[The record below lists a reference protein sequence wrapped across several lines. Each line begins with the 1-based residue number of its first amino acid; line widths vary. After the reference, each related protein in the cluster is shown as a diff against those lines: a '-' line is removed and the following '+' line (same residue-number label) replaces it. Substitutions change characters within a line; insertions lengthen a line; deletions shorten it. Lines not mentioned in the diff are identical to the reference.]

1 MTKYLIKQAAAS
13 IIKLFLFLSLMFFVI
28 QWVMP
33 GDFVDQFAMFLNGAE
48 RDRLRISLGLDLPL
62 YQQYFQWIS
71 GIVRGDLGLSGFGFP
86 VARVIQIVLPP
97 TLLVFIPG
105 TLIAFGIGL
114 FLGKWTAWRGSGV
127 LSGATTL
134 AGITLFTAFPPW
146 LAWLVAF
153 FFGRQADVSRGQGG
167 GINALAFPNLDRML
181 WIGTELR
188 PREVALTVFYTALWV
203 SLVVVV
209 LALVLRR
216 VTRIRVPWW
225 AQTLV
230 IIAGVLGLWIKNG
243 IHPYA
248 FNLLSSA
255 ALPLLVYVL
264 LSFGDTM
271 IIMQSSM
278 TEVLKEEYIKTAKA
292 KGLTELSIRERHA
305 ARNALLPVLSRLFI
319 SLPFLL
325 AGIVIIEDSVNWP
338 GMGGMMF
345 NAMYWQDIPTVMG
358 VLLIIGVLALVVR
371 LLLDV
376 MAAYLDPR
384 IRFSD
389 DGEFKRASE

>member
-1 MTKYLIKQAAAS
+1 MTKYLIKQAIAS

-33 GDFVDQFAMFLNGAE
+33 GDFVDQFAMFLNRAE
-48 RDRLRISLGLDLPL
+48 RDRLRASLGLDLPL
-62 YQQYFQWIS
+62 FQQYGQWIS
-71 GIVRGDLGLSGFGFP
+71 GILRGDLGLSGFGFP
-86 VARVIQIVLPP
+86 VASVIQIVLPP

-114 FLGKWTAWRGSGV
+114 FLGKWTAWRGKGV

-134 AGITLFTAFPPW
+134 TGITLFTAFPPW
-146 LAWLVAF
+146 LAWLVAY
-153 FFGRQADVSRGQGG
+153 FFGRQAGVSRGQGG

-181 WIGTELR
+181 WIGTDLR
-188 PREVALTVFYTALWV
+188 PREVSMIVFNSALWV
-203 SLVVVV
+203 SLGVIVIAF
-209 LALVLRR
+209 LIRR
-216 VTRIRVPWW
+216 FTRFRVPWW
-225 AQTLV
+225 AQV
-230 IIAGVLGLWIKNG
+230 VAIIAAVVGLWVRDG
-243 IHPYA
+243 LHPYA

-255 ALPLLVYVL
+255 ALPLLTYVL

-292 KGLTELSIRERHA
+292 KGLPALTIRERHA

-358 VLLIIGVLALVVR
+358 VLLMIGILALAVR

-376 MAAYLDPR
+376 IAAYLDPR

-389 DGEFKRASE
+389 DGDMKRA

>member
-1 MTKYLIKQAAAS
+1 MTKYLIKQAIAS

-33 GDFVDQFAMFLNGAE
+33 GDFVDQFAMFLNRAE
-48 RDRLRISLGLDLPL
+48 RDRLRASLGLDLPL
-62 YQQYFQWIS
+62 FQQYLQWIS
-71 GIVRGDLGLSGFGFP
+71 GILRGDLGLSGFGFP

-114 FLGKWTAWRGSGV
+114 FLGKWTAWRGTGV

-134 AGITLFTAFPPW
+134 TGITLFTAFPPW
-146 LAWLVAF
+146 LAWLVAY
-153 FFGRQADVSRGQGG
+153 FFGRQAGVSRGQGG

-181 WIGTELR
+181 WIGTDLR
-188 PREVALTVFYTALWV
+188 PREVSMIVFNSALWV
-203 SLVVVV
+203 SLGVIVIAF
-209 LALVLRR
+209 LIRR
-216 VTRIRVPWW
+216 FTRFRVPWW
-225 AQTLV
+225 AQV
-230 IIAGVLGLWIKNG
+230 VAIIAAVVGLWVRDG
-243 IHPYA
+243 LHPYA

-255 ALPLLVYVL
+255 ALPLLTYVL

-292 KGLTELSIRERHA
+292 KGLPALTIRERHA

-358 VLLIIGVLALVVR
+358 VLLMIGILALAVW

-376 MAAYLDPR
+376 IAAYLDPR

-389 DGEFKRASE
+389 DGDMKRA